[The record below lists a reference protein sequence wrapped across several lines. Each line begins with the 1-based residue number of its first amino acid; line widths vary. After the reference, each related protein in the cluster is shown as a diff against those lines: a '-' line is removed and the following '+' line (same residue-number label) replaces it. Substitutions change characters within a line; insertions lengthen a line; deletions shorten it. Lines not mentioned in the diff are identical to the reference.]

1 MAMKIKYEKIM
12 DNGDRMIKITGFQGI
27 KTWDELPREYR
38 TSGVHVYIEESGADM
53 VLRMTAANRYYSS
66 RYFIGKCFTP
76 EEFGEFICELKSAG
90 RRLAEINARIA
101 ADAAGWEGVTGE
113 VII

>member
-12 DNGDRMIKITGFQGI
+12 DSGDRMVKITDFQGI

-38 TSGVHVYIEESGADM
+38 ISGVYVYIEEDDDEM
-53 VLRMTAANRYYSS
+53 VLRMSAANRYYSS
-66 RYFIGKCFTP
+66 RYFTGKCFTP
-76 EEFGEFICELKSAG
+76 KEFDEFICELKAASH
-90 RRLAEINARIA
+90 RLAEINARIA

>member
-1 MAMKIKYEKIM
+1 MMRIKYEKIM

-38 TSGVHVYIEESGADM
+38 TSGVRVYIGESGADM
-53 VLRMTAANRYYSS
+53 ALIMCASNSYYTSG
-66 RYFIGKCFTP
+66 YFIGKCFTP
-76 EEFGEFICELKSAG
+76 KEFGEFICELKAAG
-90 RRLAEINARIA
+90 HRLAEINARIA
-101 ADAAGWEGVTGE
+101 ADAAGWEGVIGE

>member
-27 KTWDELPREYR
+27 KIWDELPREYR
-38 TSGVHVYIEESGADM
+38 TSGVCVYDDGETLVMNASTNYFT
-53 VLRMTAANRYYSS
+53 RRY
-66 RYFIGKCFTP
+66 RIDNTFTP
-76 EEFGEFICELKSAG
+76 KDFGAFICELKSAG
-90 RRLAEINARIA
+90 HRLAEINARIA
-101 ADAAGWEGVTGE
+101 ADAAGWAGITGE